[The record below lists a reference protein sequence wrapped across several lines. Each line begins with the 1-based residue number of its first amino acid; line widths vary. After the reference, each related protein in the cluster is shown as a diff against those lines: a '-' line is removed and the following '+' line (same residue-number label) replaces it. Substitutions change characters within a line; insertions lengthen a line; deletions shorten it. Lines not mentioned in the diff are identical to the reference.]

1 LKKIISI
8 LFILSFSLVFSQN
21 AKVDSLKVLLNS
33 STDKYEIA
41 KTNLQLAKLYEQI
54 DVEKGKEFAKN
65 ALLNHNSDSLLAETN
80 YQLGR
85 FMFFTAQLD
94 SAEYFFLKSLEIFT
108 RMNDKDKAASINIGI
123 GAIQL
128 RQGEYNKTIKTLT
141 ETAAYFEETGDKLN
155 AAKCYNNISS
165 ALAELENYPKAIE
178 YNEKALQVF
187 NEQNLTQFQII
198 TLPNLAAQHYKNG
211 DTIQAI
217 NYNLQAEKLA
227 IDIGNKRALSII
239 YNNLGSIYLNR
250 EPEKARDY
258 LEKTIQLKTELNL
271 KSGIEVTQ
279 GNLGYLHLKNK
290 EYQKAANYYKQM
302 AEQVN
307 GKQLVFAYDQLQIC
321 YKNLN
326 LPAVALEFSEKSR
339 QLNDSL
345 LNAENQKVFA
355 EIQTRYETEKKEK
368 EIKELET
375 TNLEV
380 EFKRK
385 INQNLFLATFGILLL
400 TILMVYNMLKSSKRK
415 RKVAEQELK
424 IKNQVLIEQLKTQEL
439 NGIDAI
445 IDAQEKE
452 QSRIADDLHDN
463 LGSKIAT
470 LKLYIQEIN
479 SEKNDSS
486 EKENLLNKLTILA
499 DETYKE
505 VRKIAHD
512 KNTGALINKG
522 LIPSIKTIANEISIS
537 EKLQI
542 EVNNINVN
550 KRIKNNIEIQVFR
563 IVQELL
569 TNIIKHAEASEVTIQ
584 FSEDENM
591 LNVMVEDNGKGFDVN
606 NIVFGMGLKNI
617 EKRLEKIDGNIVID
631 STPGNGTTIILNIP
645 L

>member
-1 LKKIISI
+1 
-8 LFILSFSLVFSQN
+8 
-21 AKVDSLKVLLNS
+21 
-33 STDKYEIA
+33 
-41 KTNLQLAKLYEQI
+41 
-54 DVEKGKEFAKN
+54 
-65 ALLNHNSDSLLAETN
+65 
-80 YQLGR
+80 
-85 FMFFTAQLD
+85 LD
-94 SAEYFFLKSLEIFT
+94 
-108 RMNDKDKAASINIGI
+108 
-123 GAIQL
+123 
-128 RQGEYNKTIKTLT
+128 
-141 ETAAYFEETGDKLN
+141 
-155 AAKCYNNISS
+155 
-165 ALAELENYPKAIE
+165 
-178 YNEKALQVF
+178 
-187 NEQNLTQFQII
+187 
-198 TLPNLAAQHYKNG
+198 
-211 DTIQAI
+211 
-217 NYNLQAEKLA
+217 
-227 IDIGNKRALSII
+227 
-239 YNNLGSIYLNR
+239 R

-271 KSGIEVTQ
+271 KSGIEVAQ

-290 EYQKAANYYKQM
+290 EYQKAANYYNQV
-302 AEQVN
+302 AQQVN
-307 GKQLVFAYDQLQIC
+307 GKQLVFAYDQLQVC

-326 LPAVALEFSEKSR
+326 QPSVALDFSEKSR
-339 QLNDSL
+339 QLNDSI
-345 LNAENQKVFA
+345 LNAENQKVFT
-355 EIQTRYETEKKEK
+355 EIQTKYETEKKEK
-368 EIKELET
+368 EIIELET

-400 TILMVYNMLKSSKRK
+400 TILMVYSMFKSSKRK

-424 IKNQVLIEQLKTQEL
+424 IKNQELIEQLKTQEL

-522 LIPSIKTIANEISIS
+522 LIPSIKTIANEISIT

-563 IVQELL
+563 VVQELL

-584 FSEDENM
+584 FSEDGNM

-606 NIVFGMGLKNI
+606 NIVFGMGLANI

>member
-1 LKKIISI
+1 MKKLISI
-8 LFILSFSLVFSQN
+8 LFILNFSIAFSQN
-21 AKVDSLKVLLNS
+21 AVVDSLKAHLNS
-33 STDKYEIA
+33 ITDKFEIA

-54 DVEKGKEFAKN
+54 NLGKGKEY
-65 ALLNHNSDSLLAETN
+65 ALEAMLYKSSDSLLAETN

-85 FMFFTAQLD
+85 FMFFNAQLD
-94 SAEYFFLKSLEIFT
+94 SAEYFFLQSIALFNKVNE
-108 RMNDKDKAASINIGI
+108 KDRAASINIGI

-155 AAKCYNNISS
+155 AAKCYSNISS
-165 ALAELENYPKAIE
+165 ALAELENYPTAIE
-178 YNEKALQVF
+178 YNEKALQIF
-187 NEQNLTQFQII
+187 NEQKLTQFQLI

-211 DTIQAI
+211 DTVKAI
-217 NYNLQAEKLA
+217 SNNLEAEKLA
-227 IDIGNKRALSII
+227 IKMGNKRSLSII
-239 YNNLGSIYLNR
+239 YNNLGSIYLDS

-258 LEKTIQLKTELNL
+258 LEKTLQIKNDLNL
-271 KSGIEVTQ
+271 KNGIEVTQ

-290 EYQKAANYYKQM
+290 EYQKAANYYNQV

-326 LPAVALEFSEKSR
+326 KPTIALDFSEKAR
-339 QLNDSL
+339 LLNDSI
-345 LNAENQKVFA
+345 LNAENLKVFN
-355 EIQTRYETEKKEK
+355 EIQTKYETEKKER
-368 EIKELET
+368 EISELET
-375 TNLEV
+375 KNMEV
-380 EFKRK
+380 EYKRK
-385 INQNLFLATFGILLL
+385 RNQNLFLATFSILLL
-400 TILMVYNMLKSSKRK
+400 TVFIVYIMLKSSKRK
-415 RKVAEQELK
+415 RQLAEQELK
-424 IKNQVLIEQLKTQEL
+424 IKKQEFIQQLKTQEL

-470 LKLYIQEIN
+470 LKLYIQEI
-479 SEKNDSS
+479 STEKNDAI
-486 EKENLLNKLTILA
+486 EKENLLNKLMNLA
-499 DETYKE
+499 EDAYKE

-512 KNTGALINKG
+512 KNSGALINKG

-542 EVNNINVN
+542 EVININVN

-584 FSEDENM
+584 FSEDEEI
-591 LNVMVEDNGKGFDVN
+591 LNVMVEDNGLGFN
-606 NIVFGMGLKNI
+606 TNEIVYGLGLTNI
-617 EKRLEKIDGNIVID
+617 EKRLEKIDGSIVID
-631 STPGNGTTIILNIP
+631 STVGNGTTIILNIP